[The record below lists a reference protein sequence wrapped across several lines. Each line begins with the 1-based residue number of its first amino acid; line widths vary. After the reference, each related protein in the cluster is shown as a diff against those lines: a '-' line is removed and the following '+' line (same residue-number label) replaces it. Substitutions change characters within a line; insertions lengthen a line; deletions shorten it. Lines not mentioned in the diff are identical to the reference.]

1 MQKRNLTKV
10 ELDTCEMVAKT
21 MKHQDATVSIPAEV
35 LYNLAREVK
44 LSRHK
49 LAKAGAVKAQLK
61 KTLEEMTAQWEKLNI
76 DPFKVKKEEAASTAM
91 DTTSSVE
98 LTTPTQSI
106 IPQEARIEQYLREKH
121 MQNDSLEEFLKDN
134 PDITKDEYYSV
145 LDKFFVRLIR
155 ESQAA
160 WEAED
165 REGGAE
171 NDQP

>member
-49 LAKAGAVKAQLK
+49 LAKAGTVKAELK
-61 KTLEEMTAQWEKLNI
+61 KTLEEMTAQWENLHI
-76 DPFKVKKEEAASTAM
+76 DPFKAKKEEAASTAI

-98 LTTPTQSI
+98 LTSSTNNI
-106 IPQEARIEQYLREKH
+106 ISQCARIEQYLREKH
-121 MQNDSLEEFLKDN
+121 MQNDSLEEFLKEN
-134 PDITKDEYYSV
+134 PDITKEEYYSV
-145 LDKFFVRLIR
+145 LDKFFMRIIR
-155 ESQAA
+155 ESQEA
-160 WEAED
+160 WQKKDE
-165 REGGAE
+165 EGGAGK
-171 NDQP
+171 